1 MTNEELALIAERPTC
16 CKPFGESVSLSR
28 AERDQLVA
36 LARDG
41 MRYQWLRVGENDEKV
56 MRGTDVENTW
66 LLRRKYLDEA
76 IDAEMA
82 KAAARD

>member
-1 MTNEELALIAERPTC
+1 MDKEYLDAIANRETHC
-16 CKPFGESVSLSR
+16 APFGERVSLSR

-41 MRYQWLRVGENDEKV
+41 MRYRWLRVGDNDEKV

-66 LLRRKYLDEA
+66 LLRRKHLDEA
-76 IDAEMA
+76 IDAELA
-82 KAAARD
+82 KEEA

>member
-1 MTNEELALIAERPTC
+1 MTKDELALIAERQTC
-16 CKPFGESVSLSR
+16 CRPFGESVSLSR

-41 MRYQWLRVGENDEKV
+41 MRYRWLRVGDNDERV
-56 MRGTDVENTW
+56 MRGADVENTW

-82 KAAARD
+82 KEEA